1 MAENKPIIPE
11 HFAQLL
17 GYCDHRMHTIMDR
30 KLRKYDITPMQ
41 CRTLMYL
48 FYQEGDVNQR
58 MLERFLMVQPST
70 VNGIVNRLE
79 EKGFVRRENG
89 IQDGRCRILH
99 PTEAGNQ
106 FREELM
112 VVMEEVIEI
121 MEKGLTKKQV
131 QTLYDLL
138 LRVSYNVGK
147 EVTEN

>member
-41 CRTLMYL
+41 SHTLMYL
-48 FYQEGDVNQR
+48 FYHEGDVNQR
-58 MLERFLMVQPST
+58 MLEKFLMVQPST

-79 EKGFVRRENG
+79 EKGFVRRETG
-89 IQDGRCRILH
+89 AEDGRCRILH
-99 PTEAGNQ
+99 LTEAGKE
-106 FREELM
+106 FRKEVEA
-112 VVMEEVIEI
+112 VMEEVIEI

-147 EVTEN
+147 EVSEI